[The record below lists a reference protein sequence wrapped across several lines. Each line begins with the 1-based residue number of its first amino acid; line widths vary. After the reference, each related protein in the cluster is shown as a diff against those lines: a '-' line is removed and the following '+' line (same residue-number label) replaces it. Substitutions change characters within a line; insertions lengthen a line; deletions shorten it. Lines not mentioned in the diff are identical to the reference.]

1 MQQIFNFIFKNS
13 YRLLFLLL
21 LAISLIFTIQ
31 SHSFHRSKVISSANF
46 LSGGVYSQMNSINE
60 YFDLKHTNEQLAIEN
75 ARLKTILF
83 NRVDSL
89 TIPNIDSIPEI
100 NTRVI
105 SVAKVIN
112 NSYNVKENYLTVDKG
127 KIDGVEVDLGV
138 INDNGIVGIIENTS
152 KNYAT
157 IQSVLNIKSK
167 INAKFKKSSHF
178 GTLIWNGKNTGFAQL
193 IDVPR
198 LASVRKGD
206 TIVTGSESK
215 IFPENIGIGTVERI
229 YTDNQTNYFTLDV
242 KLFNDMTKLSHVY
255 ILKNDDTDEI
265 IQLEQETRG
274 DE

>member
-1 MQQIFNFIFKNS
+1 M
-13 YRLLFLLL
+13 L
-21 LAISLIFTIQ
+21 LAISLVFTVQ

-89 TIPNIDSIPEI
+89 TIPNVDSLPEI
-100 NTRVI
+100 KTKVI

-112 NSYNVKENYLTVDKG
+112 NSYHVKENYLTIDKG
-127 KIDGVEVDLGV
+127 TIDGIEVDLGV
-138 INDNGIVGIIENTS
+138 INDAGIVGIIENTS

-215 IFPENIGIGTVERI
+215 IFPENIGIGTVEKI

-242 KLFNDMTKLSHVY
+242 KLFNDMTKISHVY
-255 ILKNDDTDEI
+255 ILKNNDTDEI
-265 IQLEQETRG
+265 IQLEQETKG